1 MNPGLAKL
9 EKYPFER
16 LAALKAGI
24 EPPAELVHINMS
36 IGEPKHEA
44 PAFVLETLKNSL
56 DGLSNYPLTA
66 GSLELRQSIADWLN
80 WRFKCGDT
88 IKADKNVLPVNGTR
102 EALFAIAQCFC
113 GGASTAQNQDQNK
126 NQSGKYVVM
135 PNPFYQIYEGAAYL
149 GGDQPYYVDIDE
161 NTGLAAYDQVPESIW
176 QNTSILYISSPGNPT
191 GAVVGMESLQ
201 ALIEKARKY
210 NFVLCSDECYSEL
223 YFDENKPPCGILQAA
238 FEMGGSDGTSKDNS
252 KTDVFKN
259 CLAFHSLSKRSSLP
273 GMRSGFVAG
282 DAALIETFRLYRTYH
297 GSAMSP
303 PYQAASTVAW
313 QDEEHVRANRA
324 LYREKFAATHAIL
337 SQAMEVKIP
346 AGAFYYWLRTPCHDT
361 DFARDLFKYKNVTVL
376 PGSYLSRQTANN
388 SGKNPDSKKNNYVR
402 VALVPPLADCLEAAE
417 RIKDFVK
424 AHYK

>member
-56 DGLSNYPLTA
+56 AGLSNYPLTA
-66 GSLELRQSIADWLN
+66 GSLELRQAIADWCN
-80 WRFKCGDT
+80 WRFKCQGKV
-88 IKADKNVLPVNGTR
+88 KAEKNVLPVNGTR
-102 EALFAIAQCFC
+102 EALFAIAQCFSA
-113 GGASTAQNQDQNK
+113 GPIGSQESNLDLANKASK
-126 NQSGKYVVM
+126 LKYVVM
-135 PNPFYQIYEGAAYL
+135 PNPFYQIYEGAAFL
-149 GGDQPYYVDIDE
+149 AGDQPYYVDIDE
-161 NTGLAAYDQVPESIW
+161 STGLAAYDQVPETIW
-176 QNTSILYISSPGNPT
+176 QNTSLLYISSPGNPT
-191 GAVVGMESLQ
+191 GAVVDMESLK

-223 YFDENKPPCGILQAA
+223 YFNENEPPCGVLQAA
-238 FEMGGSDGTSKDNS
+238 MEMGDKSEDI
-252 KTDVFKN
+252 FKN

-337 SQAMEVKIP
+337 SQAMELTIP
-346 AGAFYYWLRTPCHDT
+346 AGAFYYWLRTPCD
-361 DFARDLFKYKNVTVL
+361 DAEFARDLFKYKNVTVL
-376 PGSYLSRQTANN
+376 PGSYLSREVASDK
-388 SGKNPDSKKNNYVR
+388 SGTKINYVR
-402 VALVPPLADCLEAAE
+402 VALVPPLSDCLAAAE

>member
-24 EPPAELVHINMS
+24 EPPAELSHINMS

-44 PAFVLETLKNSL
+44 PAFVLETLKNNL
-56 DGLSNYPLTA
+56 GGLSNYPLTA
-66 GSLELRQSIADWLN
+66 GSIELRQAIAEWLN
-80 WRFKCGDT
+80 WRFKCQGAVR
-88 IKADKNVLPVNGTR
+88 ADKNVLPVNGTR
-102 EALFAIAQCFC
+102 EALFAVAQCFC
-113 GGASTAQNQDQNK
+113 GGGGAKDGNA
-126 NQSGKYVVM
+126 KYVVM
-135 PNPFYQIYEGAAYL
+135 PNPFYQIYEGAAFL
-149 GGDQPYYVDIDE
+149 SGDRPYYVDIDE
-161 NTGLAAYDQVPESIW
+161 STGLAAYDKVPEEIW

-191 GAVVGMESLQ
+191 GAVVGMESLK

-223 YFDENKPPCGILQAA
+223 YFDESRPPCGILEAA
-238 FEMGGSDGTSKDNS
+238 TALAKADDLDPFQ
-252 KTDVFKN
+252 N

-313 QDEEHVRANRA
+313 QDEKHVRENRA

-337 SQAMEVKIP
+337 SQSMDVTIP
-346 AGAFYYWLRTPCHDT
+346 DGAFYYWLATPGDDA
-361 DFARDLFKYKNVTVL
+361 DFARDLFQKKNVTVL
-376 PGSYLSRQTANN
+376 PGSYLSR
-388 SGKNPDSKKNNYVR
+388 GSKINYVR
-402 VALVPPLADCLEAAE
+402 IALVPPIKDCREAAE
-417 RIKDFVK
+417 RIRDFVK

>member
-24 EPPAELVHINMS
+24 EPPAGLSHINMS

-44 PAFVLETLKNSL
+44 PAFVLETLKNNL
-56 DGLSNYPLTA
+56 HGLSNYPLTA
-66 GSLELRQSIADWLN
+66 GSIELRQAIADWLN
-80 WRFKCGDT
+80 WRFKCRD
-88 IKADKNVLPVNGTR
+88 KVRADKNVLPVNGTR
-102 EALFAIAQCFC
+102 EALFAVAQCFC
-113 GGASTAQNQDQNK
+113 GGQGAKDGK
-126 NQSGKYVVM
+126 VKYVVM
-135 PNPFYQIYEGAAYL
+135 PNPFYQIYEGAAFL
-149 GGDQPYYVDIDE
+149 GGDLPYYVDIDQV
-161 NTGLAAYDQVPESIW
+161 TGLAAYDKVPEEIW

-191 GAVVGMESLQ
+191 GAVVGMESLK

-223 YFDENKPPCGILQAA
+223 YFDESQPPCGILEAA
-238 FEMGGSDGTSKDNS
+238 TALAQEQNEDFDP
-252 KTDVFKN
+252 FKN

-303 PYQAASTVAW
+303 PYQAASTAAW
-313 QDEEHVRANRA
+313 QDEKHVRENRA

-337 SQAMEVKIP
+337 SQSMDISIP
-346 AGAFYYWLRTPCHDT
+346 AGAFYYWLATPGD
-361 DFARDLFKYKNVTVL
+361 DANFARDLFKEQNVTVL
-376 PGSYLSRQTANN
+376 PGSYLSR
-388 SGKNPDSKKNNYVR
+388 GSKVNYVR
-402 VALVPPLADCLEAAE
+402 IALVPPIKDCLEAAE
-417 RIKDFVK
+417 RIRDFVK